1 LIESKQNTRL
11 PAGQNDAGALVRP
24 KFKFERRRQSSRS
37 KQETFTSVGA
47 TDGPSVATGP
57 NRPLRI
63 IPLGGSGE
71 DIGKNMIV
79 YEYGQDIIVV
89 DAGIQFPGA
98 DMPGIDY
105 VICDTTYIEKN
116 RSRVRGYFI
125 THGHEDHIGALPYIW
140 PKIPVP
146 IFTAPLTAGLIKSK
160 FEEHGIGNYQIRI
173 IKPGD
178 EVVLGGF
185 RVRPVHLTH
194 SIPDLLGL
202 SISTLAGRVFHATD
216 WKIDFTPPFGGPT
229 DFAALA
235 RLSAEGIDCL
245 LSDSTNVMIPGY
257 TISEAVVA
265 QTIRDIFM
273 RTKGRIIVSSF
284 ASRIDRIQH
293 VLTAS
298 HLVGRKVAVSGRSME
313 KNINIAMEL
322 GYLKVPQGTL
332 VDIRTINA
340 LPPEKVVI
348 MCTGSQGEEFSALVR
363 MATGEHRHVQLKKG
377 DTVLLSSSSV
387 PGNEQAIATTIN
399 NLYRQGVEVITN
411 KQLDIHSSGH
421 ANREEIKL
429 LISILKPKNVMPI
442 HGDYRSLVEHT
453 KLAQEVGVSADH
465 CFIVE
470 NGQILELNSQGARIS
485 RERVTAGQVLID
497 GLGVGD
503 VGQVV
508 LRDRQTM
515 AEDGMFLVVLTVDK
529 KTGKLLASPDII
541 SRGFVYM
548 KESEELIEEARSLVR
563 RAHRT
568 HTDSKALNWE
578 QLKKALRDD
587 LGEFLFK
594 KTQRQPIIIPVVVEV

>member
-1 LIESKQNTRL
+1 L
-11 PAGQNDAGALVRP
+11 PASQNDAGRPIRP
-24 KFKFERRRQSSRS
+24 KFKFGRERQLSSNRGKELAYS
-37 KQETFTSVGA
+37 NPSDKIPSA
-47 TDGPSVATGP
+47 TRP
-57 NRPLRI
+57 NRSLRI

-71 DIGKNMIV
+71 DIGKNMVV
-79 YEYGQDIIVV
+79 YEYGQDIIVI

-105 VICDTTYIEKN
+105 VICDTTYLEKN
-116 RSRVRGYFI
+116 RARVKGYFI
-125 THGHEDHIGALPYIW
+125 THGHEDHIGGLPYVW
-140 PKIPVP
+140 PKIPAP
-146 IFTAPLTAGLIKSK
+146 IYAAPLTAGLIKSK
-160 FEEHGIGNYQIRI
+160 FEEHAVNNYQLRI
-173 IKPGD
+173 IQPGED
-178 EVVLGGF
+178 IVIGGF
-185 RVRPVHLTH
+185 RVKPIHLTH

-202 SISTLAGRVFHATD
+202 AITTAAGRVFHATD

-229 DFAALA
+229 DFAALS
-235 RLSAEGIDCL
+235 RLSDEGIDCL
-245 LSDSTNVMIPGY
+245 LSDSTNVMTPGY

-265 QTIRDIFM
+265 QAIKDIFI

-298 HLVGRKVAVSGRSME
+298 HLVGRKVAISGRSME
-313 KNINIAMEL
+313 ENINIAMGL

-340 LPPEKVVI
+340 LPSEKTVV

-363 MATGEHRHVQLKKG
+363 MATGEHRHIQLKKG

-387 PGNEQAIATTIN
+387 PGNERAISATIN
-399 NLYRQGVEVITN
+399 NLYRQGAEVITN

-429 LISILKPKNVMPI
+429 MVSLLKPKNIMPI

-453 KLAQEVGVSADH
+453 KLAQEVGVSVDR
-465 CFIVE
+465 CFVVE
-470 NGQILELNSQGARIS
+470 NGQILEINHREAKISQ
-485 RERVTAGQVLID
+485 EKVTVGQVLID

-515 AEDGMFLVVLTVDK
+515 AEDGMFLVVITVEK
-529 KTGKLLASPDII
+529 KTGKLLTSPDII

-548 KESEELIEEARSLVR
+548 KESEGLIQEARALIKK
-563 RAHRT
+563 AHLE
-568 HTDSKALNWE
+568 HTGNKTFNWE
-578 QLKKALRDD
+578 YLKKALRED

-594 KTQRQPIIIPVVVEV
+594 KTERRPIVIPVVIEV

>member
-1 LIESKQNTRL
+1 MTQSNQYARPE
-11 PAGQNDAGALVRP
+11 AGHQDAGAPVKPSFR
-24 KFKFERRRQSSRS
+24 FKKHQRSSEQT
-37 KQETFTSVGA
+37 KETKPADIAPAGTKGSGA
-47 TDGPSVATGP
+47 
-57 NRPLRI
+57 LRI

-71 DIGKNMIV
+71 DIGKNMVV
-79 YEYGQDIIVV
+79 YELGNDIIVV

-105 VICDTTYIEKN
+105 VICDTTYLENN

-125 THGHEDHIGALPYIW
+125 THGHEDHIGGLPYIW
-140 PKIPVP
+140 PKIPAP
-146 IFTAPLTAGLIKSK
+146 IYTAPLTAGLIRSK
-160 FEEHGIGNYQIRI
+160 FEEHGLNNYQIRI
-173 IKPGD
+173 IKPG
-178 EVVLGGF
+178 ESLVLGGF
-185 RVRPVHLTH
+185 TVRPIHMTH

-202 SISTLAGRVFHATD
+202 AISTKAGKVFHATD

-229 DFAALA
+229 DFASLSRLA
-235 RLSAEGIDCL
+235 AEGIDCF
-245 LSDSTNVMIPGY
+245 LSDSTNVMTPGY
-257 TISEAVVA
+257 TISESVVSQA
-265 QTIRDIFM
+265 IKDIFI

-332 VDIRTINA
+332 VDIKTINA
-340 LPPEKVVI
+340 LPPEKVVV

-387 PGNEQAIATTIN
+387 PGNERAIAATIN
-399 NLYRQGVEVITN
+399 NLYRQGAEVITN

-421 ANREEIKL
+421 ANREEMKL
-429 LISILKPKNVMPI
+429 MISLLKPKNIMPI
-442 HGDYRSLVEHT
+442 HGDYRSLVEHG
-453 KLAQEVGVSADH
+453 KLAQEVGVRAEN
-465 CFIVE
+465 CFVVE
-470 NGQILELNSQGARIS
+470 NGQILELSAQGAKIS
-485 RERVTAGQVLID
+485 PEKVTAGQVLID

-515 AEDGMFLVVLTVDK
+515 AEDGMFLAVMTVEK
-529 KTGKLLASPDII
+529 KTGKLLTSPDII

-548 KESEELIEEARSLVR
+548 KESENLIEEARALVKK
-563 RAHRT
+563 AHTT
-568 HTDSKALNWE
+568 HTGNKTFNWE
-578 QLKKALRDD
+578 YLKKALRED
-587 LGEFLFK
+587 LGDFLFK
-594 KTQRQPIIIPVVVEV
+594 KTERRPIVIPVIIEV